1 MTGRWQIRPSCRLAD
16 PHDDIDWAKLIAQ
29 LTEYFSNGALHQGTC
44 NRARSSMSADYYPQT
59 GLFARLLVSAQNDKK
74 SALPPRRKRAHE
86 LRSTTQPRF
95 ARQPEAPRLQT
106 AKRARPLAR
115 RALITA
121 RPPRVFI
128 RSRNPCVRAR
138 RVLEGW

>member
-1 MTGRWQIRPSCRLAD
+1 MP
-16 PHDDIDWAKLIAQ
+16 
-29 LTEYFSNGALHQGTC
+29 
-44 NRARSSMSADYYPQT
+44 ADYYPQA
-59 GLFARLLVSAQNDKK
+59 GLFTRLLISAQNDEK
-74 SALPPRRKRAHE
+74 SALPPRRERARE
-86 LRSTTQPRF
+86 LRSAAQPRF
-95 ARQPEAPRLQT
+95 ARQPGARRLQT

-138 RVLEGW
+138 RVLEG